1 MLLWSVLKILIFVVL
16 VVALTLGV
24 GFLMESSDMML
35 ITFAGREFVLTPLS
49 AVIGALVLL
58 LAVFV
63 ILRVA
68 GFLVALIRFFN
79 GDETAISRYFN
90 RRAERKGYQALSEGM
105 LALASGE
112 GRLAIRKAE
121 RAEGYLKR
129 PELTN
134 LLVAQ
139 AAEMAGDTA
148 KATETYKKLLAE
160 DTTRFVGI
168 RGLMKQKLDAGDTDT
183 ALKLAEKA
191 FGLRPQHVEV
201 QDTLLRLQAGAED
214 WAGARK
220 TLAAKLKS
228 NALPRDVHKRRDAVL
243 ALADARD
250 ALAEGKIETA
260 QKEATEANRLSP
272 DLVPAA
278 VMAARMAISDGK
290 PRVATRVIRK
300 AWDATPHPDL
310 AAAFAEIEPEE
321 TPAARLKRFRVLLA
335 AHPGSDEV
343 KLLDAELHIAAED
356 YAGARRALG
365 DLADTHPTA
374 RALTIMAAIERGEG
388 GEDRVVR
395 AWLAKAVTASRGS
408 QWTCENCGHVHA
420 NWQPV
425 CAHCDSFDTLA
436 WAEAPQ
442 SESALAGT
450 AQMLPLIVGALED
463 RREDAAEDQP
473 AEESRED
480 TDETAP
486 AEPEATEVTEAEIL
500 DAEAIAEE
508 QQKDP
513 HAPGHIPPD
522 MGEVRAEDETGPRSR
537 PAAN

>member
-1 MLLWSVLKILIFVVL
+1 MLLWSVLKIIIFLTV
-16 VVALTLGV
+16 VVAAAFGV
-24 GFLMESSDMML
+24 GYLLETESMLL
-35 ITFAGREFVLTPLS
+35 ITVAGREFALTPLS
-49 AVIGALVLL
+49 GVVAAVLL
-58 LAVFV
+58 LLLVY
-63 ILRVA
+63 VA
-68 GFLVALIRFFN
+68 LKLLGLLVATIRFLN

-148 KATETYKKLLAE
+148 KATETYKRLLAD

-191 FGLRPQHVEV
+191 FALRPQHHEV
-201 QDTLLRLQAGAED
+201 QDTLLTLQAGHED

-220 TLAAKLKS
+220 TLAAKLKAG
-228 NALPRDVHKRRDAVL
+228 ALPRDVHKRRDAVL

-250 ALAEGKIETA
+250 ALAEGKIDTA
-260 QKEATEANRLSP
+260 SKEATEANRLSP

-278 VMAARMAISDGK
+278 VMAARMAIQESK
-290 PRVATRVIRK
+290 PKVATRVIRK
-300 AWDATPHPDL
+300 AWDAAPHPDL
-310 AAAFAEIEPEE
+310 AAAFASIEPEE
-321 TPAARLKRFRVLLA
+321 TPAARIKRFRVLLA
-335 AHPGSDEV
+335 KHPADAEV
-343 KLLDAELHIAAED
+343 KLLEAELQIAAED
-356 YAGARRALG
+356 YAAARKALG
-365 DLADTHPTA
+365 DLPETAPTA
-374 RALTIMAAIERGEG
+374 RSLTIMAAIERGEG
-388 GEDRVVR
+388 SEDRVVR
-395 AWLAKAVTASRGS
+395 GWLAKAVTASRGP

-420 NWQPV
+420 TWQPV
-425 CAHCDSFDTLA
+425 CEHCDSFDTLA

-442 SESALAGT
+442 SESAFAGT

-463 RREDAAEDQP
+463 RRDDPEIEDPEPEVVDAAPVEETP
-473 AEESRED
+473 A
-480 TDETAP
+480 
-486 AEPEATEVTEAEIL
+486 EVTE
-500 DAEAIAEE
+500 DMAEE
-508 QQKDP
+508 NDP
-513 HAPGHIPPD
+513 HAPGHVLPD
-522 MGEVRAEDETGPRSR
+522 MGEVSNDAETSEPART
-537 PAAN
+537 AAN

>member
-1 MLLWSVLKILIFVVL
+1 MLLWSVLKILIFVVI

-24 GFLMESSDMML
+24 GFLMESSDMMF
-35 ITFAGREFVLTPLS
+35 ITVAGREFVLTPLS
-49 AVIGALVLL
+49 AVIAALLLL

-121 RAEGYLKR
+121 RAEGYLR
-129 PELTN
+129 QPELTN

-160 DTTRFVGI
+160 DSTRFVGI

-228 NALPRDVHKRRDAVL
+228 NTLPRDVHKRRDAVL

-278 VMAARMAISDGK
+278 VMAARMAITDGK
-290 PRVATRVIRK
+290 PKVATRVIRK
-300 AWDATPHPDL
+300 AWDAAPHPDL
-310 AAAFAEIEPEE
+310 AAAFAEIEPNE
-321 TPAARLKRFRVLLA
+321 TPTARLKRFRVLLA
-335 AHPGSDEV
+335 VHAGSDEI

-356 YAGARRALG
+356 YAGARKALG
-365 DLADTHPTA
+365 DLAERHPTA

-388 GEDRVVR
+388 GEDRLVR
-395 AWLAKAVTASRGS
+395 AWLAKAVTASRGP
-408 QWTCENCGHVHA
+408 QWTCESCGHVHA

-425 CAHCDSFDTLA
+425 CAHCDRFDTLS
-436 WAEAPQ
+436 WTEAPQ
-442 SESALAGT
+442 SESALAGP

-463 RREDAAEDQP
+463 RRDTPPGDMEQDADTPDP
-473 AEESRED
+473 ARP
-480 TDETAP
+480 ETADS
-486 AEPEATEVTEAEIL
+486 EIL
-500 DAEAIAEE
+500 EAEAIETE
-508 QQKDP
+508 QERDP
-513 HAPGHIPPD
+513 HAPGHLPPD
-522 MGEVRAEDETGPRSR
+522 MGDVRADDETDKPT
-537 PAAN
+537 PPTAN